1 MQLEPGERSILAYF
15 SDQQHAQEAALA
27 LKELGYLALKIDG
40 ISRYPSHPVYE
51 SYPVNLSSM
60 VLQSR
65 EYGSQNYSSSHSP
78 LMAADPSVSGMS
90 SPAESSP
97 GYSYLLTLVTR
108 EDKYDTALQIL
119 KQYQAK
125 V

>member
-15 SDQQHAQEAALA
+15 SDRQQAQEAALA
-27 LKELGYLALKIDG
+27 LKDVGYLALQIDG
-40 ISRYPSHPVYE
+40 ISRYPNRLVYE

-60 VLQSR
+60 VLHGR
-65 EYGSQNYSSSHSP
+65 EYGSQAYGLDQGP

-90 SPAESSP
+90 SPAESAP
-97 GYSYLLTLVTR
+97 GYSYLLTLVTGQ
-108 EDKYDTALQIL
+108 DKFDTALQIL
-119 KQYQAK
+119 KQHGAT